1 LALQLSSHQVL
12 ALVAF
17 IDADGD
23 GEVDIQEVSHSARPL
38 SKSVNSFER
47 DSEVVQQ
54 HCHAS
59 DASISSSK
67 AVPCKL
73 NRNLH
78 VCALYSTA
86 QLDRTIRHFKRKRRA
101 GQLDGWTG
109 AHTGSR
115 DPVFPSWLIDR
126 ADFKLVFSRF
136 MDKSDD
142 KSWDIITDKSLR
154 KPEAERTWEDLQ
166 HIANWLGRQPLLAA
180 LGPRRYLEVASVVRT
195 DDYTA
200 GQVVFLQ
207 GSVADA
213 FYVIHTGKV
222 DVEVDG
228 VRVATLLQGETF
240 GELGL
245 DNNTTRSATIRA
257 SAGVPGAGPAV
268 TTLVRMRIADYKHIM
283 SKFVAAG
290 MSLKVTTLTQH
301 SQIGRDWSSS
311 KVRAFSY
318 CMAHQHY
325 SGGSVVYSTGDVAH
339 TFYIIISGTVL
350 LQRELRFRLTN
361 RWPEGESTN
370 TAADDYS
377 YATPAL
383 GERRVKKNVL
393 VNMRTLSAGE
403 TFGEDC
409 ALGFPTRQYT
419 VVATSPSLELFV
431 VSKEN
436 VLMYMAAA
444 ELERLGQSCRD
455 IYQFAQ
461 KDHGRQYFEALK
473 ANQHTLRRK
482 YEVCGPSYQKRL
494 AANAAAAVRKQSQ
507 SAAQLPPLDKT
518 SLHEAA
524 GSLSGSRS
532 HASLGTTISLV
543 PTDD

>member
-1 LALQLSSHQVL
+1 MRASLQ
-12 ALVAF
+12 
-17 IDADGD
+17 
-23 GEVDIQEVSHSARPL
+23 
-38 SKSVNSFER
+38 
-47 DSEVVQQ
+47 
-54 HCHAS
+54 
-59 DASISSSK
+59 
-67 AVPCKL
+67 
-73 NRNLH
+73 
-78 VCALYSTA
+78 

-142 KSWDIITDKSLR
+142 KSWDIIIDKSLR
-154 KPEAERTWEDLQ
+154 KLEAERSWEDLQ
-166 HIANWLGRQPLLAA
+166 HITNWLGRQPILAA

-195 DDYTA
+195 DDYAA

-213 FYVIHTGKV
+213 FYVIHTGRV

-228 VRVATLLQGETF
+228 VRVATLTQGETF

-257 SAGVPGAGPAV
+257 CAAAAGGAAPGAPAV

-290 MSLKVTTLTQH
+290 MSLKVTTLTQN

-325 SGGSVVYSTGDVAH
+325 TGGSVVYNTGDLAH

-361 RWPEGESTN
+361 RWPESESPN
-370 TAADDYS
+370 SADDYS
-377 YATPAL
+377 YAAPAL

-409 ALGFPTRQYT
+409 ALGFATRQYT
-419 VVATSPSLELFV
+419 VVATSQSVELFV

-482 YEVCGPSYQKRL
+482 YEVCGPNYQKRL
-494 AANAAAAVRKQSQ
+494 AATAAAARKHSQ
-507 SAAQLPPLDKT
+507 SAAQLPPLDKG
-518 SLHEAA
+518 SMHEAA
-524 GSLSGSRS
+524 GGSLAGSRS
-532 HASLGTTISLV
+532 HASLGTTISLM
-543 PTDD
+543 PSDD